1 MLNSKRYMN
10 TEDFKREIDAMFPC
24 RWVED
29 FLQDIKNVF
38 AKYIDIVSCLDGV
51 DTAVLDNVKNLCDSL
66 IDVVNLYYDGRK
78 GEAFMLFSTILNGNT
93 ERDGLFSSIGCIDV
107 NPDEFY
113 YRARERKIGV
123 DFSIQDMFHIPLNK
137 RGIVSTQRYSSPGYP
152 CLYLGN
158 SVYSCWEEMR
168 RPVFNNLMFSAYKV
182 KYPFKV
188 FDMRVPSDSD
198 YIPEA
203 LAQTIKRI
211 PLMLACSFIVKN
223 TSDVFK
229 PEYIIPQML
238 VETIISNNRKITQH
252 EKSAIDPDVIWG
264 VIYTSTHISNDF
276 PYGKQFL
283 QNIVLPVIE
292 SDNPSTYC
300 YCLASLFDI
309 SQPLCYEYESL
320 KENTTRMFWKKVGQ
334 EKTEEEILR
343 EQYDQSKMGYLEDKL
358 KNSQFETL
366 PHIVIGCPAK
376 GISLPNVVG
385 ATTNVAVRSSG
396 PFTIE
401 EYNP

>member
-29 FLQDIKNVF
+29 FIQDTQNVF
-38 AKYIDIVSCLDGV
+38 NKYIDIVSCLDGV
-51 DTAVLDNVKNLCDSL
+51 DTAVLDNVKNLCSSL

-78 GEAFMLFSTILNGNT
+78 GEAFMAFSTIMNGGADF
-93 ERDGLFSSIGCIDV
+93 EGLFNSIGCIDL
-107 NPDEFY
+107 NSNEFY
-113 YRARERKIGV
+113 YRARERKIGEE
-123 DFSIQDMFHIPLNK
+123 FSILNMFHIPLNK
-137 RGIVSTQRYSSPGYP
+137 RGIVNTQRYSSPGYP

-158 SVYSCWEEMR
+158 SAYSCWEEMR
-168 RPVFNNLMFSAYKV
+168 RIPFDNLMFSAYKV

-198 YIPEA
+198 YASEA

-223 TSDVFK
+223 TPDVFK

-276 PYGKQFL
+276 PYGKKFL
-283 QNIVLPVIE
+283 ENIVLPVIE
-292 SDNPSTYC
+292 SNNPSHYC
-300 YCLASLFDI
+300 YCLASLFEI
-309 SQPLCYEYESL
+309 SKPSCYEYESL
-320 KENTTRMFWKKVGQ
+320 KENTTRMFWEDAGR
-334 EKTEEEILR
+334 EKTEDEILR
-343 EQYDQSKMGYLEDKL
+343 EQYNQSKMGYLEDKL
-358 KNSQFETL
+358 KMAPFETL
-366 PHIVIGCPAK
+366 PHLVIGCSLD
-376 GISLPNVVG
+376 GIMLDWTGTS
-385 ATTNVAVRSSG
+385 TNVEVRSSG
-396 PFTIE
+396 SFTLE
-401 EYNP
+401 